1 MNYDKKNPKTVEALF
16 DDISP
21 IYDGMNNL
29 ISGFLQHG
37 VKRRTVEAIRG
48 NPKRILDVCCGTG
61 DITFA
66 EAAKYPFAEVYGV
79 DISAGMLKIAQK
91 RLFAGRT
98 DRAATDNHSQRDG
111 HGAPSEGEK
120 GSAAANPENVC
131 DGKIAPTEP
140 VSSDSEDKNLSS
152 VGDFARH
159 NELDADDTKF
169 CDSDENIVFKR
180 ANAANLP
187 FEDGFFDVCTVVFGL
202 RNMPDPEAAIAE
214 LARVLK
220 DGGQLV
226 ITEFGAPRGWF
237 KAIFAIFLR
246 LLPFAGLITG
256 KYGAY
261 RYLAESISTYEPP
274 EKITQYLRS
283 AGFEDAKNE
292 ELLFGAISLQ
302 TGTKTEKTL

>member
-1 MNYDKKNPKTVEALF
+1 MDYDKKNPKTVEALF

-98 DRAATDNHSQRDG
+98 DRAATDNSPQRDG
-111 HGAPSEGEK
+111 HGAPSEGER
-120 GSAAANPENVC
+120 GSAAV

-140 VSSDSEDKNLSS
+140 VSTDSEDKISSS
-152 VGDFARH
+152 VRDFARH
-159 NELDADDTKF
+159 NELDADGTNF

-214 LARVLK
+214 FARVLK
-220 DGGQLV
+220 NGGQLV

-237 KAIFAIFLR
+237 KVIFAIFLR

-261 RYLAESISTYEPP
+261 RYLAESISAYEPP

-283 AGFEDAKNE
+283 AGFDDAKNE

-302 TGTKTEKTL
+302 TGTKNRKTF